1 MTDTREVDQLPKEFV
16 EKTFKKLRGKLVN
29 KKCFDCPAKNPQWC
43 SVTYGI
49 FICADCSGSHRRM
62 GVHITFVRSSV
73 LDKWG
78 QTRLKRMIAG
88 GNDNCQDFF
97 SKHGWKKKGSREDI
111 LKKYTS
117 RAAKSYKAHLDRL
130 AKGVVLDFTP
140 SPRTP
145 EKEETLDSMLGD
157 LAGIDIGVPSRSSL
171 SPPTQTRSY
180 SAPDRKA
187 PVSKPKVKKAAE
199 VKPRVQTKTKKEDDS
214 LDSPT
219 SDKST
224 SSKPPVATKTPV
236 RAKKLRLGK
245 KKGKRTLS
253 TKKRKTNTSRITT
266 RTGEDFDLDDLE
278 RQAVEAAKKKKEEK
292 KREEEE
298 AKAIKKDPAKAKSTK
313 AKTPKKKQQRDDDD
327 SSKKFSNAKSI
338 SSDDM
343 FGRNRD
349 HENDWDTQKWRG
361 ANAIGSDAYFGRE
374 VDLDDDL
381 DGRAQVAESV
391 GHAISAAG
399 DWLKNMRS
407 SFQ

>member
-1 MTDTREVDQLPKEFV
+1 MSDQRVTDQLPKEFV

-130 AKGVVLDFTP
+130 AKGVILDFTP

-157 LAGIDIGVPSRSSL
+157 LAGIDIGTPTRTSL
-171 SPPTQTRSY
+171 SPPTQARSY
-180 SAPDRKA
+180 SAPDRKT
-187 PVSKPKVKKAAE
+187 PVSKPKVKKVEE
-199 VKPRVQTKTKKEDDS
+199 VKPRVQTKAKKKDDS
-214 LDSPT
+214 PP
-219 SDKST
+219 SDKPT
-224 SSKPPVATKTPV
+224 SKPPVATKTPV

-253 TKKRKTNTSRITT
+253 TKKRKTNSSKITT

-278 RQAVEAAKKKKEEK
+278 RQAIEAAKKKKEEK

-313 AKTPKKKQQRDDDD
+313 PKTPKKKQRDDSD
-327 SSKKFSNAKSI
+327 SSNKFGNAKSI

-349 HENDWDTQKWRG
+349 HESDWDTQKWRG
-361 ANAIGSDAYFGRE
+361 ANAIGSDAYFGRD

-391 GHAISAAG
+391 GHALSTAG